1 MTHHDYT
8 RALEDLKAL
17 DACDSY
23 NRSGYLEDFYHEHLE
38 TIQNA
43 LEAMAA
49 PQGDLETFVRDIAT
63 NYDHDEDAH
72 KYRTSCRVCEAQNL
86 LNNWPISTA
95 HLHPRKPDVSEIVG
109 LEHHFNKI
117 EDIIAEFEH
126 DPKTAFQCVGEYMGE
141 TLHNRRYQSGQTAQ
155 DADVEAIEAALE
167 EIIDLP
173 GERQDECSVIAT
185 EALAIVQRM
194 KKAGR

>member
-43 LEAMAA
+43 LEAMVA
-49 PQGDLETFVRDIAT
+49 PQGDLEKRLA
-63 NYDHDEDAH
+63 
-72 KYRTSCRVCEAQNL
+72 EAQAQIAREVAEKFWAKKAL
-86 LNNWPISTA
+86 EDHLVASA
-95 HLHPRKPDVSEIVG
+95 HLHPRKPDVSEIVDDDVVIARG
-109 LEHHFNKI
+109 AINCHVKICESLFDQIFDKESSAWRVLE
-117 EDIIAEFEH
+117 A
-126 DPKTAFQCVGEYMGE
+126 ARLYAA
-141 TLHNRRYQSGQTAQ
+141 QSGQTAQ
-155 DADVEAIEAALE
+155 DADVEAIEKMIRKYGYNYQSDYAHGWNDA
-167 EIIDLP
+167 
-173 GERQDECSVIAT
+173 AT